1 MARLADA
8 PLELRRQ
15 LAQILLQI
23 ERSRTCNPPDTPV
36 LIDFFSCQGSTSYG
50 YHRAGFIVVGV
61 DIDPQPNYPF
71 PMVVA
76 DAVKWAQ
83 LIIEFL
89 RPDAMA
95 GSPPCQFG
103 SDLQYRTGKQYPQ
116 LIEPFRAAVEPTGL
130 PYVIENVES
139 KRVRAILRDPV
150 RFCGS
155 LLPEPPIVD
164 GLLMRRHRLFEANW
178 DLKPMTRTLTDG
190 REYDC
195 LCNHGKWAGWWRGFI
210 NVHGGGAYRE
220 SRKPDGSRDGH
231 GNKAS
236 FAEAQQLL
244 RVDWMDQHGHNESA
258 PWAYTEQIG
267 RQLIDYLRNEEAA

>member
-1 MARLADA
+1 MTRVMDA
-8 PLELRRQ
+8 PLELVRQ
-15 LAQILLQI
+15 LSSVMLEVQRQRELRPGAPL
-23 ERSRTCNPPDTPV
+23 

-61 DIDPQPNYPF
+61 DIAPQPNYPF
-71 PMVVA
+71 PMIVA

-89 RPDAMA
+89 RPDAVA

-139 KRVRAILRDPV
+139 TRVKAILRNPV

-164 GLLMRRHRLFEANW
+164 GLLMRRHRLFETNW
-178 DLKPMTRTLTDG
+178 DLKQPVSRGADG
-190 REYDC
+190 KDRDC
-195 LCNHGKWAGWWRGFI
+195 LCRWGKAHGLWRGFI

-220 SRKPDGSRDGH
+220 GRKPDGSRDGH

-244 RVDWMDQHGHNESA
+244 RVDWMNQLGMNESA
-258 PWAYTEQIG
+258 PWAYTERIG
-267 RQLIDYLRNEEAA
+267 NQLIEHLRNEEAA

>member
-1 MARLADA
+1 MSLMDA
-8 PLELRRQ
+8 PLSLVRQ
-15 LAQILLQI
+15 LSAVMLEVQRQRDL
-23 ERSRTCNPPDTPV
+23 RPDAPL

-50 YHRAGFIVVGV
+50 YYRAGFIVVGV
-61 DIDPQPNYPF
+61 DIEPQPNYPF

-76 DAVKWAQ
+76 DAVQWAK

-89 RPDAMA
+89 RPDAVA

-103 SDLQYRTGKQYPQ
+103 SDLQYRTGRQYPQ
-116 LIEPFRAAVEPTGL
+116 LIEPFRAAIASTGL

-139 KRVRAILRDPV
+139 ARVRAILCDPV
-150 RFCGS
+150 RLCGS

-164 GLLMRRHRLFEANW
+164 SLLMRRHRLFETNW
-178 DLKPMTRTLTDG
+178 GFEQPVSHGADG
-190 REYDC
+190 KARSC
-195 LCNHGKWAGWWRGFI
+195 LCAWGKKTGLWRGFI

-220 SRKPDGSRDGH
+220 GRKPDGSRDGH

-244 RVDWMDQHGHNESA
+244 RVDWMTQHGMNESA

-267 RQLIDYLRNEEAA
+267 RALAEHLQERKAA

>member
-1 MARLADA
+1 MLLKDA
-8 PLELRRQ
+8 PLELVRQ
-15 LAQILLQI
+15 LSTVMLEVHRQRELHPDAQLL
-23 ERSRTCNPPDTPV
+23 V
-36 LIDFFSCQGSTSYG
+36 DFFSCQGSTSYG

-61 DIDPQPNYPF
+61 DIDPQSNYPF

-76 DAVKWAQ
+76 DAVKWAR

-89 RPDAMA
+89 RPDAIA

-116 LIEPFRAAVEPTGL
+116 LIEPFRTAIEPTGL

-139 KRVRAILRDPV
+139 TRVKAILRNPV

-195 LCNHGKWAGWWRGFI
+195 LCNRGKWAGWWRGFI

-220 SRKPDGSRDGH
+220 GVKADGSRDGH

-258 PWAYTEQIG
+258 PWAYTQQIG
-267 RQLIDYLRNEEAA
+267 RQLIEHLRSEEAA